1 MSEVFDVGN
10 PSCATEYALWFRKHR
25 IPTFS
30 PFAFTQ
36 LRSTRNLSPMG
47 PLSRQNEPRQTVV
60 GALSRCHAVSRR
72 CNAFGDGSRETAC
85 GVRGPRFG
93 DGHENQ
99 LQRFAEAREAMEDRG
114 LYGEGRY
121 AGTGNSFPSG
131 SILSRC
137 DGRKRGLTTWR

>member
-1 MSEVFDVGN
+1 MSEEYEVGN
-10 PSCATEYALWFRKHR
+10 PSCATGYGLWFRKHR

-36 LRSTRNLSPMG
+36 LRSTRNLLPMG
-47 PLSRQNEPRQTVV
+47 SLFRQNEPGEVAV
-60 GALSRCHAVSRR
+60 GALSRSHAVPGC

-85 GVRGPRFG
+85 GVRGPRFS
-93 DGHENQ
+93 DGHANQ
-99 LQRFAEAREAMEDRG
+99 LQPLVEAREAMEDRG

-121 AGTGNSFPSG
+121 AGCGNSFPSG
-131 SILSRC
+131 SLLSRC